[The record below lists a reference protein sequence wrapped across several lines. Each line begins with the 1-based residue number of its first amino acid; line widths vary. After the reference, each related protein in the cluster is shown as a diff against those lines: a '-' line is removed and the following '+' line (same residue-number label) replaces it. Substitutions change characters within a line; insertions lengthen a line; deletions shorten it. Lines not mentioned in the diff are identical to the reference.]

1 MVPPHTHDWRLY
13 IKPHE
18 LGFLL
23 QACTHPCTRP
33 CTHARTGHAQ
43 AHVHAPCALLHAR
56 GMCPASRVPCA
67 RPRTICTHLAHTSH
81 APAPLVQAHGFL
93 CDTGHFRGLM
103 PTLDPRQLLRAPP
116 IPNPAAGWSARLPT
130 PPLSDF
136 VETSSLEVNYMG
148 WAVKSELAG
157 SGEESPPKEHAPG
170 ALAKGLRDFE
180 RVS

>member
-1 MVPPHTHDWRLY
+1 MH
-13 IKPHE
+13 
-18 LGFLL
+18 
-23 QACTHPCTRP
+23 
-33 CTHARTGHAQ
+33 

-116 IPNPAAGWSARLPT
+116 IPNPAAGGSARLPS

>member
-1 MVPPHTHDWRLY
+1 MADVLEHLLDLPRAIQQVRRVLRPGGVLVFDTINRSYKSYLLTIVLAQEAMGMVPPHTHDWRLY

-23 QACTHPCTRP
+23 
-33 CTHARTGHAQ
+33 
-43 AHVHAPCALLHAR
+43 
-56 GMCPASRVPCA
+56 
-67 RPRTICTHLAHTSH
+67 
-81 APAPLVQAHGFL
+81 QAHGFL

-116 IPNPAAGWSARLPT
+116 IPKPAAGWSARLPS

-148 WAVKSELAG
+148 WAVKSELAA

>member
-1 MVPPHTHDWRLY
+1 
-13 IKPHE
+13 
-18 LGFLL
+18 
-23 QACTHPCTRP
+23 
-33 CTHARTGHAQ
+33 
-43 AHVHAPCALLHAR
+43 
-56 GMCPASRVPCA
+56 MCCS
-67 RPRTICTHLAHTSH
+67 HFAHTSH
-81 APAPLVQAHGFL
+81 APGPLLQAHGFL

-116 IPNPAAGWSARLPT
+116 IPNPAAGWSARLPS

>member
-13 IKPHE
+13 VKPHE

-23 QACTHPCTRP
+23 QACTRPARALHAPCTRP
-33 CTHARTGHAQ
+33 ARALHGPLHAC
-43 AHVHAPCALLHAR
+43 AHCACAL
-56 GMCPASRVPCA
+56 
-67 RPRTICTHLAHTSH
+67 
-81 APAPLVQAHGFL
+81 PLQAHGFL

-103 PTLDPRQLLRAPP
+103 PTLDPRQLLRTPP
-116 IPNPAAGWSARLPT
+116 AGWSARLPS

-136 VETSSLEVNYMG
+136 VEISSLEVNYMG

-157 SGEESPPKEHAPG
+157 SGGAAAEVTDPDAATRGGEESLPKEHAPG

-180 RVS
+180 RRS

>member
-1 MVPPHTHDWRLY
+1 MRWGTHR
-13 IKPHE
+13 
-18 LGFLL
+18 
-23 QACTHPCTRP
+23 
-33 CTHARTGHAQ
+33 
-43 AHVHAPCALLHAR
+43 AHDCMRAACALHPAYPAHDLAR
-56 GMCPASRVPCA
+56 S
-67 RPRTICTHLAHTSH
+67 RTICTHLAHTSH
-81 APAPLVQAHGFL
+81 APAPLLQAHGFL

-116 IPNPAAGWSARLPT
+116 IPNPAAGWSARLPS

-157 SGEESPPKEHAPG
+157 SGGAATEVSDPDATTRGGEESPPKEHAPG